1 MGKIDLDWNK
11 LTEFSPGNIEA
22 LGDYIRGVFR
32 LSYQHKDGN
41 IYVFY
46 VGESGNIKSD
56 LLSLNSHPNNQC
68 LESHTKT
75 FKCFFR
81 YAPVEQSELRKKVLE
96 QLYKFYQPNCNEPIS
111 IINNDIEINV
121 N

>member
-1 MGKIDLDWNK
+1 MGKIDLVWNK
-11 LTEFSPGNIEA
+11 VTEFSPENIEA
-22 LGDYIRGVFR
+22 LRDNIHGVFR

-46 VGESGNIKSD
+46 VGESENIKRD
-56 LLSLNSHPNNQC
+56 LLLLRNHSDNQC
-68 LESHTKT
+68 VESHIKT
-75 FKCFFR
+75 LKCYFR
-81 YAPVEQSELRKKVLE
+81 FAQVEQPELSRKVLE
-96 QLYKFYQPNCNEPIS
+96 QLYKFYQPNCNEPIT